1 MFPVLKLIST
11 KLPVFK
17 LVYSANKKTIMKVT
31 KRSIVTLRPA
41 ILNDQSPRH
50 CVKMKCFIVAQLKR
64 NLVKVLIK
72 VCPTESRGVLN
83 ISQSATKLW

>member
-1 MFPVLKLIST
+1 MKLQFLLKI
-11 KLPVFK
+11 
-17 LVYSANKKTIMKVT
+17 T
-31 KRSIVTLRPA
+31 KRSILTVRPA

-72 VCPTESRGVLN
+72 CYPIESRGVLK
-83 ISQSATKLW
+83 IIRYEALVEDVHETDSTEFIKYHTLA